1 MAEQGYD
8 HRVVSSIEFE
18 PGADQRAP
26 GGAVTVELCGHW
38 DHPGPCR
45 WPHYTSVESNGAD
58 QYRVC
63 VEFDA
68 PGDEVD
74 EVRERIIRA
83 LKSGEQAGPD
93 GHVSRWN
100 VVD

>member
-1 MAEQGYD
+1 MAEQSYEY
-8 HRVVSSIEFE
+8 RVVSHIEFE
-18 PGADQRAP
+18 PGADLRAP

-58 QYRVC
+58 QHRVR

-68 PGDEVD
+68 PADELE

-93 GHVSRWN
+93 GHISRWT
-100 VVD
+100 VVS